1 MVNFKP
7 GFSVWLTLFVIMV
20 CFAANSVMTRYLVLV
35 SQVSPFL
42 LTVVRFVSGL
52 GTLLLLT
59 AIGPTTFRHD
69 KPDSS
74 YFLGALFLGAYA
86 FSISYGYLFI
96 SVAAGTFVFYTF
108 VVLTMVAYSIIVD
121 REKLTFRLVLGQ
133 LLGLLGVLVI
143 TFGRITS
150 VTILGVLLMAA
161 TGTSWGLY
169 SAYGK
174 KFKVAFSYTYN
185 SFLIL
190 AALAVI
196 ASIVIAGLG
205 QHIFTSLSIQNLGLA
220 LYMGMVST
228 ALSYVVWNATVKKIA
243 ASLGGLVQ
251 LIVPILAPVLGLV
264 FLHEQITPTLMVGGG
279 FVLFG
284 IYLVGPTSSHNALI
298 TGEVART

>member
-7 GFSVWLTLFVIMV
+7 GFSVWLTLFVIMI
-20 CFAANSVMTRYLVLV
+20 CFAANSVITSYLVLV

-42 LTVVRFVSGL
+42 LTVVRFASGL

-59 AIGPTTFRHD
+59 AIAPTTFRHD

-108 VVLTMVAYSIIVD
+108 VVLTMVAYSTIAD
-121 REKLTFRLVLGQ
+121 REKLTFRLILGQ

-143 TFGRITS
+143 TFSRIAS

-205 QHIFTSLSIQNLGLA
+205 QHIFTSLSLQNLGLA

-228 ALSYVVWNATVKKIA
+228 ALSYVVWNATVKKIT
-243 ASLGGLVQ
+243 ASLGGIVQ
-251 LIVPILAPVLGLV
+251 LIVPIIAPAMGIIFLGEKIV
-264 FLHEQITPTLMVGGG
+264 PTLMVGGA
-279 FVLFG
+279 FVLSG
-284 IYLVGPTSSHNALI
+284 IYLVGPTSSRKM
-298 TGEVART
+298 TMMEEM